1 MMTMLRLTTV
11 VLALIASASASPALV
26 WNSAQPEQET
36 VYTSASAEPE
46 DVLLS
51 SSSGTGTS
59 VVFLLARGEK
69 GMEGLT
75 PLAPQ
80 LSRVAQLPPSHVYSH
95 VAGVQSGAYLQ
106 KQAKQHESSSLVV
119 SLDEWN
125 TKLNN
130 TINSSMEEETVVVD
144 AASGISTTTIP
155 SKTQIK
161 QTKRAQQLEQ
171 ANLLIVNVDAGVDP
185 ERLDAAVAAAVQHA
199 SVERVVLTAVRGV
212 DEVKHERVLLEQR
225 RLQKMHQ
232 AGLLQSNNRHRRLE
246 QEEAQGDD
254 ANNNNYNSDME
265 GVYYVSLTPNIL
277 AGILFFF
284 MFATVTWTGISCMGM
299 IQGQEIYVHKMPT
312 IGREA

>member
-1 MMTMLRLTTV
+1 MLL
-11 VLALIASASASPALV
+11 SS
-26 WNSAQPEQET
+26 
-36 VYTSASAEPE
+36 
-46 DVLLS
+46 S

-59 VVFLLARGEK
+59 VVFLLARGQK
-69 GMEGLT
+69 GLESLT

-106 KQAKQHESSSLVV
+106 KLQHESSSSLVV
-119 SLDEWN
+119 SLDEWSN
-125 TKLNN
+125 KMNN
-130 TINSSMEEETVVVD
+130 TINSIVEETVVVD
-144 AASGISTTTIP
+144 AASGISSSTLP

-161 QTKRAQQLEQ
+161 QTKRAQQLER
-171 ANLLIVNVDAGVDP
+171 AKTLIVDVDANVDPD
-185 ERLDAAVAAAVQHA
+185 RLDAAVAAAVQH
-199 SVERVVLTAVRGV
+199 SRIIERVVLTAVRGV
-212 DEVKHERVLLEQR
+212 DEVKRERVLLEQR

-232 AGLLQSNNRHRRLE
+232 AAGRQNNNRHRRLE
-246 QEEAQGDD
+246 QEEEAQGDD
-254 ANNNNYNSDME
+254 ANGNNNNDNNSDME